1 MKNVTIILLV
11 LAAVVLSCK
20 LPDSLTGKS
29 SSDTS
34 NSSNSASTSKPVTSG
49 PATSSG
55 DPKADI
61 VAASKKFID
70 LPSFT
75 ANMDGTGTADFHT
88 KVEYIS
94 PDRYHITQ
102 GGNKMETIIVGKDTY
117 MNTGGTWRKFPVDVG
132 SMIPN
137 LRESYTEEGLKTL
150 SDVKYVGEETLDGRS
165 ALVYTYTSTSPKIK
179 TPFTSKMWVG
189 KDSGLPLKAVIDY
202 TGIDLKQMVIV
213 YDTETPVK
221 IEAPIGK

>member
-1 MKNVTIILLV
+1 MAIG
-11 LAAVVLSCK
+11 CK
-20 LPDSLTGKS
+20 LPDSLTGKNAS
-29 SSDTS
+29 NSGTPS
-34 NSSNSASTSKPVTSG
+34 NSSGPSKSGSTSPVT
-49 PATSSG
+49 ASS

-75 ANMDGTGTADFHT
+75 AKMNGTGTADFQT
-88 KVEYIS
+88 TVEYIA

-137 LRESYTEEGLKTL
+137 LREFYTEEGLKML
-150 SDVKYVGEETLDGRS
+150 SNDKYVSEETLDGKA
-165 ALVYTYTSTSPKIK
+165 ALVYTFTNTSTKIK
-179 TPFTSKMWVG
+179 TPFTSKMWIS
-189 KDSGLPLKAVIDY
+189 KDTGLPMKAVIDY
-202 TGIDLKQMVIV
+202 TGMDLKQMVIV
-213 YDTETPVK
+213 YDTETPVR
-221 IEAPIGK
+221 IEAPVTK